1 MFFGRFMENHYT
13 LILDKVVDESVLVSL
28 LKKELNVDAVVINN
42 TVVRTGT
49 VLSLPNSED

>member
-1 MFFGRFMENHYT
+1 MENHYT
-13 LILDKVVDESVLVSL
+13 LILDKVVDESVLLNL
-28 LKKELNVDAVVINN
+28 LKKELNVNAVVINN